1 MMTVVDVTSFH
12 QEMDRITKTLGEVVK
27 NMRLESGLSQEQL
40 GSRCGLNRA
49 YIGTIER
56 GEKTMTV
63 ETAMKIAYGLKV
75 PLSSIFVR
83 VEEVLPSKERS

>member
-1 MMTVVDVTSFH
+1 MTTVVVASFH

-40 GSRCGLNRA
+40 GNRCGLNRA

-83 VEEVLPSKERS
+83 VEEVLSSKERS